1 MHKTWTLDVSGATH
15 RLDVDWDLISTS
27 RGEAR
32 VDGSI
37 VRAWLSGVKF
47 PGVTEAFD
55 VAGHTVTVRQ
65 GLMNFDLDLRASPD
79 VRVLA
84 GPAPYSGKGRN
95 ISARDGLIFGLVIT
109 VALIVL
115 VAAALLFSAVVHH
128 TRP

>member
-47 PGVTEAFD
+47 PGVAEAFE

-65 GLMNFDLDLRASPD
+65 GLMNFDLDLRASPG

-84 GPAPYSGKGRN
+84 GPAPYSGNGRN
-95 ISARDGLIFGLVIT
+95 LATRDGLIIGLVIT
-109 VALIVL
+109 AALIVL
-115 VAAALLFSAVVHH
+115 AAALLLSASMHH
-128 TRP
+128 TRS